1 MEVSQPALP
10 RSHLHYKISLILK
23 SVHMRSKPAHLAEI
37 SVHFA
42 NILSSQDENFRYEHS
57 QASQPDQV
65 GLNIVHNIPVPQ
77 LFTNFINE
85 KNHLKK
91 IQRALKIIVY
101 NVNDDRISSN
111 TRMISIPCL
120 PLINAAILGIHSKA
134 SIALQ

>member
-1 MEVSQPALP
+1 M
-10 RSHLHYKISLILK
+10 
-23 SVHMRSKPAHLAEI
+23 
-37 SVHFA
+37 
-42 NILSSQDENFRYEHS
+42 
-57 QASQPDQV
+57 

-77 LFTNFINE
+77 LFANFINE